1 MSEKTLKYGDKITIP
16 MNPRLEQEIAQIL
29 EDWVVHLS
37 NQEDID
43 LLREQFQTMRL
54 IIGKLA
60 ELGEIH

>member
-16 MNPRLEQEIAQIL
+16 MTPFLEQEIAQIL
-29 EDWVVHLS
+29 EDWVIHLS
-37 NQEDID
+37 SQKDID
-43 LLREQFQTMRL
+43 LMKEQFITMKQ